1 MKNKQLYILL
11 LIILLPVFTY
21 AQKAYEAVPY
31 SGMMNKKP
39 VKLSFADGYIGASSI
54 TLTNSKNGRK
64 IIFSPDAGYVGEDKK
79 LKFHRSSPSP
89 VLSSDYFT
97 LINLTEYYDTLP
109 KSINGIYYNKGKIY
123 KIRFFK
129 Q

>member
-1 MKNKQLYILL
+1 MKNKQLNIFLF
-11 LIILLPVFTY
+11 IIVLPIFTY

-31 SGMMNKKP
+31 KGVLNKKV
-39 VKLSFADGYIGASSI
+39 VKLIFADGYLGASSI
-54 TLTNSKNGRK
+54 TLTNSKNGMK
-64 IIFSPDAGYVGEDKK
+64 IIFSPDVGYVGEDKK

-97 LINLTEYYDTLP
+97 LINLTEYYDTVP
-109 KSINGIYYNKGKIY
+109 KSINGIYYNKGKNY

>member
-1 MKNKQLYILL
+1 MKNKQLNIFLI
-11 LIILLPVFTY
+11 IILLPFFTY

-31 SGMMNKKP
+31 KGVLNKKP

-54 TLTNSKNGRK
+54 TMTNSKNGK
-64 IIFSPDAGYVGEDKK
+64 KVIFSPDLGYVGEDKK
-79 LKFHRSSPSP
+79 LKFHRSLPSP
-89 VLSSDYFT
+89 FLSSDYFT
-97 LINLTEYYDTLP
+97 LIDLTEYYDTLP
-109 KSINGIYYNKGKIY
+109 AFINGTYYNKGKIY